1 MSDIF
6 ELVSAYRASVLQA
19 GGTFPDAIVSPHAE
33 SRDIGDQPRVDQ
45 AATKRSHFRGAINL
59 RPTSTIIKVQS
70 SANVKPVLT
79 ETEPVE
85 CGLDD
90 SADKFPTGSRIQVR
104 HLDSGWWSG
113 TVQRSFISSP
123 RDGTLAPMERRIVV
137 TYDDAS
143 SKGELFEHGLRGT
156 AVRTLDTTA
165 RLAILPASRLVPTPS
180 ASELQ
185 ASQRTLRQQQ
195 RTAASIAEST
205 RLMRANATQVNTA
218 SSHTEHNRAPIESKN
233 H

>member
-1 MSDIF
+1 M
-6 ELVSAYRASVLQA
+6 LQA

-59 RPTSTIIKVQS
+59 RPTSTIIKVQQPV
-70 SANVKPVLT
+70 NIKPAPT
-79 ETEPVE
+79 ETETVPAE
-85 CGLDD
+85 CGHDE

-113 TVQRSFISSP
+113 TVQRSFLSSP
-123 RDGTLAPMERRIVV
+123 RDGTLAPVERRIVV

-143 SKGELFEHGLRGT
+143 LNGELFEHGLRGT
-156 AVRTLDTTA
+156 AVRTLDTAA

-195 RTAASIAEST
+195 RTAASIAEAT